1 MTPNGTLERSEFY
14 FCQTEAHTFLVCL
27 FLVMDTRSVETTIVS
42 IQNTQNLSCKQINV
56 SAAAQLYNSNDTDA
70 SISFQSNPA
79 TLQYYLSLPIDCLR
93 LKRNLI
99 IFNNNSLYIHDL

>member
-42 IQNTQNLSCKQINV
+42 IQNTQNLSLTHVNKSMCQR
-56 SAAAQLYNSNDTDA
+56 QLNYTT
-70 SISFQSNPA
+70 A
-79 TLQYYLSLPIDCLR
+79 TTHKLS
-93 LKRNLI
+93 K
-99 IFNNNSLYIHDL
+99 